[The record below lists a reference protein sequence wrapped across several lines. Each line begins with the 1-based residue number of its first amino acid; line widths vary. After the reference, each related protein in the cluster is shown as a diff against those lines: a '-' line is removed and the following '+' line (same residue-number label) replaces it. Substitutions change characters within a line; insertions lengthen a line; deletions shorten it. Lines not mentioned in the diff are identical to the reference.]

1 MATERTGSTDAVR
14 WEPPGREARAPAVAG
29 QPSDTRRP
37 SRVRRGRF
45 SPRTHTSLT
54 STTGAA
60 RTVRAM
66 TSEPTPT
73 LHRRAF
79 FSTAAAVVGGT
90 VLAACGSDDSAT
102 GASTTTTTTGGSST
116 SSSTTA
122 AASASTTAA
131 TGGGAETP
139 SETGGPFPADGS
151 NDNGE
156 GTVANVL
163 ADSRSVRS
171 DIRSDLDGS
180 NTQPGAAM
188 NLAVS
193 VVDRSGAPLAGR
205 AVYVWHC
212 NKEGEYSEYNTRMG
226 GGDFSD
232 RSFLRGVQVTDANGT
247 VNFTSILPGRY
258 QGRAFHIHFEV
269 FGDETYAKKALTSQ
283 MAIDD
288 DLITSIYTDAGYAT
302 GLRNVTTNAD
312 DNVFGDGVE
321 HQLLDVTGTAS
332 SGLTARFTA
341 VLS

>member
-1 MATERTGSTDAVR
+1 
-14 WEPPGREARAPAVAG
+14 
-29 QPSDTRRP
+29 
-37 SRVRRGRF
+37 
-45 SPRTHTSLT
+45 
-54 STTGAA
+54 
-60 RTVRAM
+60 M

-122 AASASTTAA
+122 AASASSTAA